1 MKSSN
6 RIPRH
11 DWKNHTKF
19 VTLNA
24 TFRILKV
31 NATGNGHRGCIYFE
45 NLQLNPDLV
54 KFMCNPLTIQLFLL
68 IITLYRLKWKRQ

>member
-45 NLQLNPDLV
+45 NLHCKNP
-54 KFMCNPLTIQLFLL
+54 
-68 IITLYRLKWKRQ
+68 YRKMAKNY

>member
-45 NLQLNPDLV
+45 NLHFEKIV
-54 KFMCNPLTIQLFLL
+54 EKI
-68 IITLYRLKWKRQ
+68 

>member
-31 NATGNGHRGCIYFE
+31 NATDNGHRGCIYFE
-45 NLQLNPDLV
+45 NLQ
-54 KFMCNPLTIQLFLL
+54 KGQ
-68 IITLYRLKWKRQ
+68 KRQKIKKNACIF

>member
-45 NLQLNPDLV
+45 NLQDESIWT
-54 KFMCNPLTIQLFLL
+54 KAFG
-68 IITLYRLKWKRQ
+68 

>member
-45 NLQLNPDLV
+45 NLQN
-54 KFMCNPLTIQLFLL
+54 CYSSL
-68 IITLYRLKWKRQ
+68 ITGFYIVLRAIVVVL

>member
-45 NLQLNPDLV
+45 NLHANTSKAYSII
-54 KFMCNPLTIQLFLL
+54 KFL
-68 IITLYRLKWKRQ
+68 I

>member
-45 NLQLNPDLV
+45 NLQRKYFGEV
-54 KFMCNPLTIQLFLL
+54 KSLFPL
-68 IITLYRLKWKRQ
+68 

>member
-45 NLQLNPDLV
+45 NLLKNIFSRCLNKKMSLGID
-54 KFMCNPLTIQLFLL
+54 FF
-68 IITLYRLKWKRQ
+68 RQV

>member
-45 NLQLNPDLV
+45 NLLWASPRCLFFIHILD
-54 KFMCNPLTIQLFLL
+54 KFG
-68 IITLYRLKWKRQ
+68 K

>member
-45 NLQLNPDLV
+45 NLH
-54 KFMCNPLTIQLFLL
+54 LL
-68 IITLYRLKWKRQ
+68 YLIKSNKICY

>member
-45 NLQLNPDLV
+45 NLLV
-54 KFMCNPLTIQLFLL
+54 SKKIQ
-68 IITLYRLKWKRQ
+68 

>member
-11 DWKNHTKF
+11 DWKDHTKF

-45 NLQLNPDLV
+45 NLQY
-54 KFMCNPLTIQLFLL
+54 FLL
-68 IITLYRLKWKRQ
+68 LDTTIKQMFSSA

>member
-45 NLQLNPDLV
+45 NLHAENLPAGH
-54 KFMCNPLTIQLFLL
+54 ILL
-68 IITLYRLKWKRQ
+68 DALRYTFFP

>member
-45 NLQLNPDLV
+45 NLHKNR
-54 KFMCNPLTIQLFLL
+54 KM
-68 IITLYRLKWKRQ
+68 KK

>member
-45 NLQLNPDLV
+45 NLHFEKIGEV
-54 KFMCNPLTIQLFLL
+54 KSLFPL
-68 IITLYRLKWKRQ
+68 